1 VEAKATNE
9 RREDITGAWPSRESE
24 GPIGAKKRGN
34 ARRAKGPRWKH
45 VSVRGGESRLDE
57 NPTTETRAAA
67 GTAQPETV
75 KEPGLPEKVSQLRQ
89 KLGRKAKQEP
99 KFRFYALYDRIY
111 RMDVLEA
118 AWERVRRNQGAPGV
132 DGLTIRQIVESDQG
146 VAGFLEAIQHSLRT
160 KTYQPQAVERV
171 YIPKANGKL
180 RPLGI
185 PTVRDRLVQM
195 ATLLIL
201 EPIFEAD
208 FLDCSYGF
216 RPGRSAHQALEEIRG
231 HLQAGYQ
238 AVYDADLKGYFD
250 SIPHSHLL
258 ACVRVRVVD
267 RSVLKLIR
275 MWLEAPVVERSQGQ
289 GGGSRWS
296 RSKQGTPQGGVVS
309 PLLANLYLHWFDVLF
324 HGSQGPARRADVKL
338 VRYADD
344 FVALAKQMGSETIGF
359 IESRLEGKFQLEIN
373 RDKTRVV
380 NLREEGASLDFLGYT
395 FRYDRD
401 LKGRRRKYL
410 NVFPSKKAVQRERKK
425 LHEMTDS
432 RQCFKPIPVLIGEL
446 NRQLKGWA
454 NYFCFGYVTSAYS
467 EIERYV
473 QGRLIQHLQRRSQ
486 RPYRPPQGEPWLRHL
501 ARLGLRRLS
510 ELVHA

>member
-1 VEAKATNE
+1 
-9 RREDITGAWPSRESE
+9 
-24 GPIGAKKRGN
+24 
-34 ARRAKGPRWKH
+34 
-45 VSVRGGESRLDE
+45 LDE

-67 GTAQPETV
+67 GRARPETV
-75 KEPGLPEKVSQLRQ
+75 KEPGMPEKVSQLRQ
-89 KLGRKAKQEP
+89 KLGQKAKQEP
-99 KFRFYALYDRIY
+99 KFRFYVLYDRIY
-111 RMDVLEA
+111 RMDVLET
-118 AWERVRRNQGAPGV
+118 AWERVRANQGAPGV
-132 DGLTIRQIVESDQG
+132 DGVTIEQIGTSDQG
-146 VAGFLEAIQHSLRT
+146 AAGFLEGIQESLRT
-160 KTYQPQAVERV
+160 KTYQPQAVQRV

-185 PTVRDRLVQM
+185 PTVRDRVVQM

-250 SIPHSHLL
+250 SIPHSQLL
-258 ACVRVRVVD
+258 ACLRARVVD

-275 MWLEAPVVERSQGQ
+275 MWLEAPVVERSAGQ
-289 GGGSRWS
+289 GGGSQWS
-296 RSKQGTPQGGVVS
+296 RPKKGTPQGGVAS
-309 PLLANLYLHWFDVLF
+309 PLLANLYLHWFDALF
-324 HGSQGPARRADVKL
+324 HGPQGPARKADVKL

-344 FVALAKQMGSETIGF
+344 FVALAKQMGSETIEF

-373 RDKTRVV
+373 REKTRVV
-380 NLREEGASLDFLGYT
+380 DLRDEGASLNFLGYT

-401 LKGRRRKYL
+401 LKRRDRQYL
-410 NVFPSKKAVQRERKK
+410 NVFPSKKAVQREREK

-432 RQCFKPIPVLIGEL
+432 HQCFKPIPVLVGEL
-446 NRQLKGWA
+446 NRHLKGWA
-454 NYFCFGYVTSAYS
+454 NYFSYGYPTGVYC
-467 EIERYV
+467 EIDRYIRD
-473 QGRLIQHLQRRSQ
+473 RLIQHLQRRSQ
-486 RPYRPPQGEPWLRHL
+486 RPYQPPKGENWLRHL
-501 ARLGLRRLS
+501 AKLGLIRLQ